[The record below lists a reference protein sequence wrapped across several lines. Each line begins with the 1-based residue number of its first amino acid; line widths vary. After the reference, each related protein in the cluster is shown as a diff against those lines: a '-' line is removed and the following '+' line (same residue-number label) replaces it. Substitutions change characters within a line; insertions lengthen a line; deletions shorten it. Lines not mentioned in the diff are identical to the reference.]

1 MLTPTA
7 MGYND
12 HQYQNNETNAIKNSL
27 SSHNLSP
34 TLSPTTIAIATMAP
48 STEAPLPLSPSSPRP
63 HNQQLPSSRFLSSF
77 SLFSIH
83 SLCLY
88 LIFFLL
94 REARY
99 GKKIFLEFIQ
109 IAFTFLFFFCEKPN
123 TGKYLS
129 IHSNCLY
136 RFLSLESFPSLL
148 RSQIWKNNSLVI
160 HSAFIVHLLSFAYL
174 FIYFEGIYGK
184 NTLL

>member
-1 MLTPTA
+1 MVTPTA

-12 HQYQNNETNAIKNSL
+12 PQYQNNETNTIKNSL

-34 TLSPTTIAIATMAP
+34 TLSPTTIAIATMAH

-63 HNQQLPSSRFLSSF
+63 HNQQLTSSRFLSSF

-88 LIFFLL
+88 LYLFFFLL

-99 GKKIFLEFIQ
+99 RKKSRIYSNCLY
-109 IAFTFLFFFCEKPN
+109 LSFFFCEKPN
-123 TGKYLS
+123 TGKSLS

-136 RFLSLESFPSLL
+136 RFISLESFPSLL

>member
-1 MLTPTA
+1 MVTPTA

-12 HQYQNNETNAIKNSL
+12 HQYQNNETNTIKNSL
-27 SSHNLSP
+27 FSHNLSP

-88 LIFFLL
+88 LYLFFSFFFFERSQIQKKVSNLFKLSLPFFFLL
-94 REARY
+94 WEAKY
-99 GKKIFLEFIQ
+99 GKISLYSFKLPLSFYIFRIISINF
-109 IAFTFLFFFCEKPN
+109 EKPN
-123 TGKYLS
+123 
-129 IHSNCLY
+129 
-136 RFLSLESFPSLL
+136 LE
-148 RSQIWKNNSLVI
+148 K
-160 HSAFIVHLLSFAYL
+160 
-174 FIYFEGIYGK
+174 
-184 NTLL
+184 

>member
-1 MLTPTA
+1 MVTPTA

-12 HQYQNNETNAIKNSL
+12 HQYQNNETNTIKNSL
-27 SSHNLSP
+27 FSHNLSP
-34 TLSPTTIAIATMAP
+34 TLSPTTTAIATMAP

-63 HNQQLPSSRFLSSF
+63 HSQQLPSSRFLSSF

-88 LIFFLL
+88 LYFFFFW
-94 REARY
+94 EKPDT
-99 GKKIFLEFIQ
+99 GKKSFSNLFK
-109 IAFTFLFFFCEKPN
+109 LPLPFFFCEKPN

-136 RFLSLESFPSLL
+136 RFISLESFPSPL
-148 RSQIWKNNSLVI
+148 RSQIWKIL
-160 HSAFIVHLLSFAYL
+160 
-174 FIYFEGIYGK
+174 
-184 NTLL
+184 